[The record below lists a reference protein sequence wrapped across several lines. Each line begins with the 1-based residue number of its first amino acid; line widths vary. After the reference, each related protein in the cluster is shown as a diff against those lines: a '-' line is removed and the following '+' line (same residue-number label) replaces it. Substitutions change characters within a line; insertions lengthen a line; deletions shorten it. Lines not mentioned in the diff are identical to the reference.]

1 MAKTTNIG
9 EHLDFFLTLEDF
21 QKLLER
27 IGYHIDDTGV
37 LIDKKTGLPV
47 KSIKGKE
54 VNIKEDD
61 GLTLIIGSHI
71 FAKNVAELSHFLV
84 KKGLLRYK
92 EK

>member
-1 MAKTTNIG
+1 MFKNT
-9 EHLDFFLTLEDF
+9 EH
-21 QKLLER
+21 
-27 IGYHIDDTGV
+27 
-37 LIDKKTGLPV
+37 
-47 KSIKGKE
+47 KE